1 MSGSP
6 ARPSGVAGERT
17 LLEVA
22 LGRLDDAALAVM
34 RSAATDDERHEILGC
49 LVGAHSLLS
58 ALVRLDPAAV
68 DELLARAI
76 RLARRVSQPK
86 TGTAGHRVA
95 GPPAGPLQG
104 VEPASPTTSITTVEA
119 DVEVPHAV
127 GV

>member
-1 MSGSP
+1 VS
-6 ARPSGVAGERT
+6 ERT

-22 LGRLDDAALAVM
+22 LARLDDAALAVM
-34 RSAATDDERHEILGC
+34 RSGATDQEQHEILGC

-58 ALVRLDPAAV
+58 ALARLDAGAV

-76 RLARRVSQPK
+76 RLARRVSQP
-86 TGTAGHRVA
+86 TTATAGAGHGVA
-95 GPPAGPLQG
+95 GTPAGRLQG
-104 VEPASPTTSITTVEA
+104 VGPASPTTRMATAEV